1 MKAVR
6 GSSISDSN
14 QMGAAAALI
23 VFFLLPAL
31 IVRREKLKE
40 FGKFEL

>member
-23 VFFLLPAL
+23 VFLLPAL
-31 IVRREKLKE
+31 IVRRENLKE
-40 FGKFEL
+40 FGTFEL